1 MSEAIE
7 QLRAALDALEAAA
20 PSDGDSVAELHRQL
34 ARLDAITTRST
45 SEFATS
51 GEWSAD
57 GARSAAAWIAAR
69 CHVPKEVAQRRLH
82 LGRCLRSM
90 PATERAWLAGAITVE
105 HVRQL
110 AKAKDIDGFAGDEA
124 SMAELAATAGWRR
137 FCQELAY
144 WRQLHDDDG
153 EDSRAAGQVEDR
165 RLHLSQ
171 SFQGQWFLD
180 GLGDPVSGSIVH
192 ETLRM
197 LEQELFDAD
206 WVEAKARLGRDP
218 LAAELTR
225 THAQRR
231 WDALVEMATRARIAP
246 AGGRRPEPLFTVLVD
261 YETFAGRL
269 CQLADGTVVTPGG
282 LVPWLDRA
290 WVERVVFGTPSRV
303 IDVGVRRR
311 LFTGADRRAVQVRDL
326 GECFHDLCDD
336 RGDHL
341 QIDHVQP
348 HAAGG
353 ATIQDNGRVA
363 CGTHNRRRNRRNRR
377 PTRGP

>member
-1 MSEAIE
+1 MSRVIE
-7 QLRAALDALEAAA
+7 QLRAALDALEAEA
-20 PSDGDSVAELHRQL
+20 PADGGSVVELHRQL
-34 ARLDAITTRST
+34 ARLDAMATRS
-45 SEFATS
+45 SSDFAAS
-51 GEWSAD
+51 GAWSAD
-57 GARSAAAWIAAR
+57 GAKTPAAWVATR
-69 CHVPKEVAQRRLH
+69 CNLPMEVAQRRVR

-90 PATERAWLAGAITVE
+90 PATEQAWLAGDVTVD

-110 AKAKDIDGFAGDEA
+110 AKAKDIDGFADDET
-124 SMAELAATAGWRR
+124 SLVELARGTRWRR
-137 FCQELAY
+137 FCQGLAY
-144 WRQLHDDDG
+144 WRQLHD
-153 EDSRAAGQVEDR
+153 EDREEDRAAGQVEDR

-180 GLGDPVSGSIVH
+180 ALGDPVGGSIVQD
-192 ETLRM
+192 TLRM
-197 LEQELFDAD
+197 IEQELFDAD
-206 WVEAKARLGRDP
+206 WSAAKEQLGRDP
-218 LAAELTR
+218 LPAELRR
-225 THAQRR
+225 TPAQRR

-282 LVPWLDRA
+282 LVPWLDRT
-290 WVERVVFGTPSRV
+290 WVERVVFGPPSRV

-326 GECFHDLCDD
+326 GRCFHDLCDE

-353 ATIQDNGRVA
+353 PTTQDNGRVA
-363 CGTHNRRRNRRNRR
+363 CGTHNRRRQRSRR
-377 PTRGP
+377 PPRGP